1 MENKEKE
8 LWLKVF
14 DQTGFDLE
22 YRIQQI
28 LRNHNWHVMNSRYYV
43 DDKTG
48 AEREIDI
55 VAYKRKLSGDIA
67 CYTYLIVS
75 CKKASKSSWVFLT
88 TDMDTTN
95 EEFDP
100 CPVEIV
106 ASEPGI
112 QNLINREKSLAVKL
126 LMSMDIY
133 RKISDTPHKVLAFQ
147 QFHRESHRPEDD
159 KRIFDSIITTIK
171 AANYERK
178 YALAHKCGRTQIC
191 LNFNLLSVFEGGL
204 KENYHNGSTNE
215 LTDITEIKYINRHII
230 DDTDRFYRVHF
241 IDSNAFEEILTQY
254 DQAAECLPDY
264 YSTLQNEF
272 YQDIF
277 CEKKKHRLKPFWDD
291 FKDELFREMYEE
303 GWGED
308 DQDYYNN
315 SWLTSYQ
322 MDTEKSMLLLYWD
335 MSMMTEPE
343 QGIQEMNKNKRLLEK
358 TVQKLKTYFYYD
370 GAFMFVLEPHPQ
382 FDW

>member
-191 LNFNLLSVFEGGL
+191 FHTPKRVLSGHFLRKKETPFE
-204 KENYHNGSTNE
+204 
-215 LTDITEIKYINRHII
+215 
-230 DDTDRFYRVHF
+230 
-241 IDSNAFEEILTQY
+241 AFL
-254 DQAAECLPDY
+254 
-264 YSTLQNEF
+264 
-272 YQDIF
+272 
-277 CEKKKHRLKPFWDD
+277 
-291 FKDELFREMYEE
+291 
-303 GWGED
+303 G
-308 DQDYYNN
+308 
-315 SWLTSYQ
+315 
-322 MDTEKSMLLLYWD
+322 
-335 MSMMTEPE
+335 
-343 QGIQEMNKNKRLLEK
+343 
-358 TVQKLKTYFYYD
+358 
-370 GAFMFVLEPHPQ
+370 
-382 FDW
+382 

>member
-1 MENKEKE
+1 M
-8 LWLKVF
+8 
-14 DQTGFDLE
+14 
-22 YRIQQI
+22 
-28 LRNHNWHVMNSRYYV
+28 
-43 DDKTG
+43 
-48 AEREIDI
+48 
-55 VAYKRKLSGDIA
+55 SG
-67 CYTYLIVS
+67 
-75 CKKASKSSWVFLT
+75 
-88 TDMDTTN
+88 
-95 EEFDP
+95 
-100 CPVEIV
+100 
-106 ASEPGI
+106 
-112 QNLINREKSLAVKL
+112 R
-126 LMSMDIY
+126 
-133 RKISDTPHKVLAFQ
+133 
-147 QFHRESHRPEDD
+147 
-159 KRIFDSIITTIK
+159 
-171 AANYERK
+171 
-178 YALAHKCGRTQIC
+178 GR
-191 LNFNLLSVFEGGL
+191 L
-204 KENYHNGSTNE
+204 